1 LGNREARR
9 EMAELKVGAITSL
22 RRISPTL
29 LLFRLMPE
37 PGTRFTDYKPGQYI
51 ALRREDCR
59 LTKAVRDADGRIHYV
74 PDLDE
79 SGNPK
84 LGAVTHSYS
93 IASAPAE
100 TRENGHLEF
109 YIVLEKT
116 EEETQGRLSGA
127 LFRLNFPQ
135 DNKLIYVNRITGSF
149 TLDQRT
155 KDSRSVLMV
164 GTGTGLAPFVSM
176 IKQLHF
182 DACRGVTDDIQYTLL
197 HTNRTFEELA
207 FHEELLAI
215 ESAQRFNFVYVPSV
229 SRPTARDL
237 ADPNTGRGR
246 ANNLLRHIF
255 DMPLKEEEYLEEAR
269 LSQADTSKARAEL
282 DKAVRPVLPRR
293 IPRSELQKRLNPAR
307 TVILTCGNPSLMA
320 DISYI
325 ADRHRI
331 RFEKEDW

>member
-1 LGNREARR
+1 
-9 EMAELKVGAITSL
+9 MAELKVGTITNW

-29 LLFRLMPE
+29 LVFHLMPE
-37 PGTRFTDYKPGQYI
+37 PGSRFPDYKPGQYI
-51 ALRREDCR
+51 AIQRQDCR
-59 LTKAVRDADGRIHYV
+59 LTKAVRDAHGGIHYAAER
-74 PDLDE
+74 DE

-84 LGAVTHSYS
+84 FGAVTHSYS
-93 IASAPAE
+93 IVSAPAE
-100 TRENGHLEF
+100 TRETGQLEF
-109 YIVLEKT
+109 YIVLEKN
-116 EEETQGRLSGA
+116 EEGNEGRLSGA

-155 KDSRSVLMV
+155 NGFRSVLMV

-182 DACRGVTDDIQYTLL
+182 DACRGMRDDTQYTLL

-207 FHEELLAI
+207 FHERLRAI

-229 SRPTARDL
+229 SRPTVRDL
-237 ADPNTGRGR
+237 DDPNIGVGR

-255 DMPLKEEEYLEEAR
+255 EMPLKEEEYLEEVG
-269 LSQADTSKARAEL
+269 LSKADTSKARAEL
-282 DKAVRPVLPRR
+282 DKTVRPMLPRR
-293 IPRSELQKRLNPAR
+293 ILRNELQMRLDPAR

-320 DISYI
+320 DINYI
-325 ADRHRI
+325 ADKHRL